1 MAGIVYACIAP
12 HPPILVHE
20 VGRGR
25 ERETQRTIDA
35 LGQVAAEMASFGPET
50 VVLFSPHGPADP
62 QEIGILTAPLAQGT
76 LARWDAPDVRFHYQ
90 NDLEAVK
97 LIREEAERA
106 GLPLMKIDDWDDG
119 LVGGLDWGCTVPLY
133 YLRPGIAG
141 AKLVP
146 MTPAYLS
153 PQRHYLVGQ
162 AIGRALERL
171 DRRAAV
177 VCSAD
182 LSHALSPGAPGG
194 YNPAGREFDE
204 KYQQVIADWD
214 VNWILETELDFRRRA
229 AEDAVPQTAMLM
241 GALDRLRVR
250 SRLLSYEGPFGV
262 GYLVAAIDVL
272 GQKPGREAA
281 ETEYKPAVPDAG
293 MHPLVLLAK
302 RTVEQYVR
310 TAKVLMPESLPGMEG
325 RAGAF
330 VSIKKHGELRGCI
343 GTIEP
348 TQENVCMEIVKNAVA
363 AASRDP
369 RFAPISEDELCDL
382 TYSVDILTPPE
393 PVDDPGCLDCKRY
406 GVIVQSGLRRGLLLP
421 DLEGVE
427 TVQQQIEIAKMKAGI
442 FPDEPCRLYRFEV
455 RRYT

>member
-35 LGQVAAEMASFGPET
+35 LRQVATEMASFGPET

-62 QEIGILTAPLAQGT
+62 QDIGILTAPLAQGS
-76 LARWDAPDVRFHYQ
+76 LARWDAPDVRFHYE

-97 LIREEAERA
+97 LIREETERA
-106 GLPLMKIDDWDDG
+106 GLPLMSINSWDDG
-119 LVGGLDWGCTVPLY
+119 LVAGLDWGCTVPLY
-133 YLRPGIAG
+133 YLRPGLAN

-171 DRRAAV
+171 GKRAAI

-194 YNPAGREFDE
+194 YTPAGREFDE

-214 VNWILETELDFRRRA
+214 VSWILEAELDFRRRA

-250 SRLLSYEGPFGV
+250 PRVLSYEGPFGV

-272 GQKPGREAA
+272 GQKPQREAA
-281 ETEYKPAVPDAG
+281 ETKREPAAPDAG

-302 RTVEQYVR
+302 QTVEQYVK
-310 TAKVLMPESLPGMEG
+310 TAKVIVPETFPGMEG

-330 VSIKKHGELRGCI
+330 VSIKKHGDLRGCI

-369 RFAPISEDELCDL
+369 RFPPITEDELHHL
-382 TYSVDILTPPE
+382 TYSVDILMPPE
-393 PVDDPGCLDCKRY
+393 PVDDPECLDCKRY
-406 GVIVQSGLRRGLLLP
+406 GVIVESGLRRGLLLP